1 VRSEAIDGVIG
12 YESLNMLLQER
23 LRDKFKVTRDR
34 VGRGSSRLDESKRDE
49 DQISYL
55 ASVK

>member
-1 VRSEAIDGVIG
+1 MRSEAIDGVIG
-12 YESLNMLLQER
+12 YESLNILLQER
-23 LRDKFKVTRDR
+23 LREKFKVTRER
-34 VGRGSSRLDESKRDE
+34 VGRGGSRLDESKREE